1 MGTGLKWKIF
11 KKTTNKI
18 RFLSG
23 DYMEKKRNNSQW
35 ICDSIE
41 ELIEEYERRCDDTY
55 DYAVLSTYRTVI
67 EELEIILY
75 G

>member
-1 MGTGLKWKIF
+1 
-11 KKTTNKI
+11 
-18 RFLSG
+18 
-23 DYMEKKRNNSQW
+23 MERKRNNSQW

-41 ELIEEYERRCDDTY
+41 ELIKEYEIRADKTY
-55 DYAVLSTYRTVI
+55 DQTEYLTYSKVI

>member
-1 MGTGLKWKIF
+1 
-11 KKTTNKI
+11 
-18 RFLSG
+18 
-23 DYMEKKRNNSQW
+23 MERKRNNSQW

-41 ELIEEYERRCDDTY
+41 ELLEEYKRRCDNTY
-55 DYAVLSTYRTVI
+55 DYAVLDTYRTVI

>member
-1 MGTGLKWKIF
+1 
-11 KKTTNKI
+11 
-18 RFLSG
+18 
-23 DYMEKKRNNSQW
+23 MERKRNNSQW

-41 ELIEEYERRCDDTY
+41 ELIEEYKRRAEQTY
-55 DYAVLSTYRTVI
+55 DQTEYLIYSKVI